1 MQEFF
6 FTVLIIW
13 VIWKL
18 YGAFA
23 GSGSRTTGT
32 RTYQQN
38 NHHHYYQK
46 QPKQEGE
53 VRIEK
58 KASPESKIPPTEGE
72 YVDYEDIK

>member
-6 FTVLIIW
+6 FTVLVIW
-13 VIWKL
+13 VIWRL
-18 YGAFA
+18 FSSF
-23 GSGSRTTGT
+23 SGSSSSA

-38 NHHHYYQK
+38 THHHYYEK
-46 QPKQEGE
+46 PPNPEGE

>member
-6 FTVLIIW
+6 FTVLVIW
-13 VIWKL
+13 VIWRL
-18 YGAFA
+18 FSSFSGN
-23 GSGSRTTGT
+23 GSSA

-38 NHHHYYQK
+38 THHHYYEK
-46 QPKQEGE
+46 PPKPEGE

-58 KASPESKIPPTEGE
+58 KTSPESKIPPTEGE